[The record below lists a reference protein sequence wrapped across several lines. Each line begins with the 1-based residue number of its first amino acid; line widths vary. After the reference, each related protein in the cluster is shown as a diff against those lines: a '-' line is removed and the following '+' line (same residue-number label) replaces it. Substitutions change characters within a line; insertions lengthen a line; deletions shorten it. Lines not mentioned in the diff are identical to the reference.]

1 MAEVPPVVDLGMR
14 FRARDRHYTN
24 RLTRLPAQGMK
35 TVSTLVVYD
44 AHWISRQQ
52 TPDTLRT
59 DCARARARG
68 EFSFLF
74 PQFRQQLR

>member
-1 MAEVPPVVDLGMR
+1 MAEVPPVVDLVMR

-44 AHWISRQQ
+44 AHWISRRETQRHNQ
-52 TPDTLRT
+52 NRLCPGKGQ
-59 DCARARARG
+59 RG
-68 EFSFLF
+68 LQVLV